1 MLETMKTY
9 MFKFNLS
16 LILLSISNMLAFTII
31 GV

>member
-9 MFKFNLS
+9 MYKFNLS

>member
-9 MFKFNLS
+9 MYKFNLS
-16 LILLSISNMLAFTII
+16 PILLSISNMLAFTII